1 MTENGSVTLSDP
13 SSSSPTPDR
22 CPCLSGVSYAD
33 CCGRLHLGDARAATA
48 EALMRS
54 RYAAFAV
61 ADADYLLRTWHPSTR
76 PETLELD
83 PTLRWVRLDIGRTVR
98 GGPFDT
104 EGSVE
109 FTAHFRQDG
118 QRGEQHEVS
127 RFARIDG
134 SWLYLDALD

>member
-13 SSSSPTPDR
+13 SSSPTPDR

-33 CCGRLHLGDARAATA
+33 CCGRLHRGDARAATA
-48 EALMRS
+48 EQLMRS

-61 ADADYLLRTWHPSTR
+61 PHADYLLRSWHPSTR

-109 FTAHFRQDG
+109 FTAYYRQDG

-127 RFARIDG
+127 RFVRIDG
-134 SWLYLDALD
+134 GWLYLDALD